1 VICSLTTKSV
11 VQPLMGDINHCFW
24 SLCFIFVHGLN
35 CLLRFMIFTDGIVC
49 STFGNFIH
57 GLNCLLKFVI
67 FTGGLNCLLNFWE
80 FYSWG
85 SIYKICS
92 LITKLV
98 VSVMLLVTLPHS
110 VNCLLMAVIFIHGIN
125 CLLKFVIFSGGLNC
139 LLNFWEFYS
148 WAQSTKFCGLSD
160 VAGHSASPCELFAQV
175 WRFFYSWL

>member
-110 VNCLLMAVIFIHGIN
+110 VNCLLRFGGFFIHG
-125 CLLKFVIFSGGLNC
+125 CD
-139 LLNFWEFYS
+139 FYP
-148 WAQSTKFCGLSD
+148 WPQ
-160 VAGHSASPCELFAQV
+160 LFAQV
-175 WRFFYSWL
+175 CDFYWWPQLFAQLLGILFMGLNLQNL

>member
-1 VICSLTTKSV
+1 MICSLTTKSV

-67 FTGGLNCLLNFWE
+67 F
-80 FYSWG
+80 
-85 SIYKICS
+85 
-92 LITKLV
+92 
-98 VSVMLLVTLPHS
+98 
-110 VNCLLMAVIFIHGIN
+110 
-125 CLLKFVIFSGGLNC
+125 SGGLNC

-175 WRFFYSWL
+175 WRFFIHGCGFYPWPQLFTQVCEFLLVASIVCSSL